1 MKSLIYKGSFLVASI
16 LLPLQLVM
24 LPAPGVTKKDLA
36 TRQCLIEALTH
47 EALNQPRNGQKAVLD
62 VIHNRV
68 HTKGFPDS
76 YCSVVHSKKQFSYR
90 NALKPGVAKV
100 SSFSREMDKQAVK
113 RIEDL
118 VDFFMQGSY
127 TPVLSS
133 NVLWYTRSEVKT
145 TWMKNMK
152 VEVVIHSHK
161 FLRKA

>member
-36 TRQCLIEALTH
+36 ARQCLIEVLSH

-68 HTKGFPDS
+68 KAKGFPSS
-76 YCSVVHSKKQFSYR
+76 YCSVVHQKYAFSYR
-90 NALKPGVAKV
+90 NNIKPGVTKV
-100 SSFSREMDKQAVK
+100 HSFTKQMDRQAVEK
-113 RIEDL
+113 IENL
-118 VDFFMQGSY
+118 VDFFLQGNY

-133 NVLWYTRSEVKT
+133 NVLWYTHTRVQT
-145 TWMKNMK
+145 VWMKRMK
-152 VEVVIHSHK
+152 VEVVLGDHK
-161 FLRKA
+161 FLRKV